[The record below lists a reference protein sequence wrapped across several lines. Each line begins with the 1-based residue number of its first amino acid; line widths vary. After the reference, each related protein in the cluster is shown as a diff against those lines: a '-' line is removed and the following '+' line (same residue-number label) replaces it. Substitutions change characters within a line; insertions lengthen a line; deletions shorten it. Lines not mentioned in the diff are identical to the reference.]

1 MITEINADFNSRS
14 CRFYLTKKIAIFLV
28 EIFTKKKL
36 QFLLTAKNIKK
47 IHKNAKTLEI
57 VIAV

>member
-1 MITEINADFNSRS
+1 MRN
-14 CRFYLTKKIAIFLV
+14 LKKVAIFLV
-28 EIFTKKKL
+28 EIFAKKKL
-36 QFLLTAKNIKK
+36 QFLLTSKNIKK